1 MSTPRATAGSRR
13 AKTHLRALR
22 PSALGSSLSPS
33 RRRCP
38 RGPTRSSA
46 LRTTRRAD
54 RTPPQGDARR
64 IPRRAVQHRS
74 TSFRTRRYRNRR
86 RTALLAVK
94 TAYRHRHRSL
104 VRSGRL
110 FFHLL
115 KERLS
120 RRRFLVVVDSFFFS
134 RALETRRKRRYERR
148 PERSRACRERGS
160 PAGRGRRARRTR
172 GRARRRSARSVASP
186 RAWSPRER
194 TDTPRRDRGPETPS
208 SSFGRPAS
216 SVSRGVT
223 PRFFFANRAV
233 SRRTSF
239 VPSPS
244 PARVSAPTRVRGAS
258 RARVGSERAWR
269 GATASWR
276 AGRARRWS
284 SSRKRRGMC
293 ASRA

>member
-13 AKTHLRALR
+13 AKTYLRALR
-22 PSALGSSLSPS
+22 PFAFGSSPSP
-33 RRRCP
+33 RRRRRP

-54 RTPPQGDARR
+54 RTPPRGDARR

-74 TSFRTRRYRNRR
+74 TSSRTRLDRNRR
-86 RTALLAVK
+86 RTALRAVK
-94 TAYRHRHRSL
+94 TAYRHRHRR

-120 RRRFLVVVDSFFFS
+120 RRRFLVVVDSFFCS

-148 PERSRACRERGS
+148 RERSRACRERGS

-172 GRARRRSARSVASP
+172 GRARRRSARSDASP

-223 PRFFFANRAV
+223 PRFFFANRAA

-276 AGRARRWS
+276 AGRARRGS
-284 SSRKRRGMC
+284 SSRKRRGVC